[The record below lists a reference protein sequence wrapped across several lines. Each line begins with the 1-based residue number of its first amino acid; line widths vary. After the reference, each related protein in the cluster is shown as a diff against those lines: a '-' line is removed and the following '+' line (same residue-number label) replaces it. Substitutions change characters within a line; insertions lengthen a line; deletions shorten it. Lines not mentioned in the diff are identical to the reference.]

1 MRAPPTMKRSHDGRR
16 TPRLDQRRI
25 SPLELRGAA
34 NANARNAGGSIVSAS
49 TLIAIDWGTTSARAY
64 RLDARGDVRD
74 ERSAALGIS
83 QVVGGRYHEALATL
97 LGDWRADPAPRLACG
112 MIGSRQGWIEAPYVA
127 CPASL
132 DTLVAGLAPVRE
144 ATLSIVPGLITRD
157 RSGTPDV
164 MRGEETQLV
173 GAVAANE
180 ASVLAVLPGTHSK
193 WAHVEHG
200 RVIDFTTYMTGELYG
215 VLLAHSILGRMGT
228 RADAS
233 MIGSAFT
240 RGVERGLGTDS
251 VTHAIFGARTLVLT
265 GALPSN
271 DVDDWL
277 SGVLIGD
284 EIRAALAWST
294 DRGTDASR
302 VRIIGDDR
310 LAARYETALAQAGV
324 AIERGDRHA
333 AARGLWRIARQAGLL
348 H

>member
-1 MRAPPTMKRSHDGRR
+1 MRWSHDGRR

-25 SPLELRGAA
+25 SPLELRGPA
-34 NANARNAGGSIVSAS
+34 NANARNAGGSIVSAA

-64 RLDARGDVRD
+64 RLDAQGDVRD
-74 ERSAALGIS
+74 ERTAALGIS
-83 QVVGGRYHEALATL
+83 QIVGGRYDEALATL
-97 LGDWRADPAPRLACG
+97 LGEWRFDPAPRLACG
-112 MIGSRQGWIEAPYVA
+112 MIGSRQGWVEAPYVA

-180 ASVLAVLPGTHSK
+180 RSVLAVLPGTHSK
-193 WAHVEHG
+193 WAHVERG

-215 VLLAHSILGRMGT
+215 VLLAHSILGRMGA
-228 RADAS
+228 RVDAS
-233 MIGSAFT
+233 IIGPAFIQ
-240 RGVERGLGTDS
+240 GVERGLRTDG

-265 GALPSN
+265 GALAPS

-277 SGVLIGD
+277 SGALIGD

-294 DRGTDASR
+294 GRGVDTSR

-310 LAARYETALAQAGV
+310 LSARYETALEKAGV
-324 AIERGDRHA
+324 ATEQADRHA
-333 AARGLWRIARQAGLL
+333 AARGLWRIAGQAGLL

>member
-1 MRAPPTMKRSHDGRR
+1 MRRSFDGRP
-16 TPRLDQRRI
+16 TPRLDRRRTG
-25 SPLELRGAA
+25 PLELRGTVSA
-34 NANARNAGGSIVSAS
+34 NTRNAGASIMGAS

-64 RLDARGDVRD
+64 RMDTHGGVCE
-74 ERSAALGIS
+74 ERTAALGIS
-83 QVVGGRYHEALATL
+83 QIAGRRYDEALATL
-97 LGDWRADPAPRLACG
+97 LGEWRFDPAPRLACG

-180 ASVLAVLPGTHSK
+180 TSVLAVLPGTHSK
-193 WAHVEHG
+193 WAHVEYG
-200 RVIDFTTYMTGELYG
+200 CVIDFTTYMTGELYG

-228 RADAS
+228 RAEAS
-233 MIGSAFT
+233 VIGSSFA
-240 RGVERGLGTDS
+240 RGVERGLRCDG

-265 GALPSN
+265 GALAAN

-277 SGVLIGD
+277 SGVL
-284 EIRAALAWST
+284 
-294 DRGTDASR
+294 
-302 VRIIGDDR
+302 
-310 LAARYETALAQAGV
+310 
-324 AIERGDRHA
+324 
-333 AARGLWRIARQAGLL
+333 
-348 H
+348 